1 MQQNPEK
8 ITDLYDKQTTIEVGR
23 MLIGSGIEKDRTWI
37 ENYEGEGGDF
47 PTADIEKLLKDYFD
61 KHF

>member
-1 MQQNPEK
+1 
-8 ITDLYDKQTTIEVGR
+8 